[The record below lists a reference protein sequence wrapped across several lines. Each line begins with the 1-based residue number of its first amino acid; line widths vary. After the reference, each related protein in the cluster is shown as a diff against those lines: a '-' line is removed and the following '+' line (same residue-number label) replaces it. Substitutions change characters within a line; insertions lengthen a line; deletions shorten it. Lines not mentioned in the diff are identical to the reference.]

1 MKPSIK
7 RRSDCPIAFS
17 LEVVGDSWTLLII
30 RDIVFAGKRTFGE
43 FLASD
48 ERIARNIL
56 ANRLSRLEE
65 LGLLTKKPHPT
76 DGRKDLYELTDA
88 GLDFIPVLLELSA
101 WGAKHEPATAGAAA
115 WLREVRV
122 DRDRL
127 IGLIRETVKN
137 GGSVFAGPD
146 SVMDR
151 LKEQQL

>member
-1 MKPSIK
+1 MPDHLLA
-7 RRSDCPIAFS
+7 RS
-17 LEVVGDSWTLLII
+17 GRHSWTLLII

-43 FLASD
+43 FLAS
-48 ERIARNIL
+48 EEEIARNIL
-56 ANRLSRLEE
+56 VHRLSRLEE
-65 LGLLTKKPHPT
+65 LGLLVKKPHPT

-115 WLREVRV
+115 RLREVRV

-146 SVMDR
+146 SVMER
-151 LKEQQL
+151 LKEQRL